1 MKTILFHV
9 NSLLTGGIEK
19 ILIEIL
25 KGMDTSRY
33 RIILS
38 IGYDMG
44 SHELLKNQIPSTV
57 EVVYLLKHPLLVTP
71 HKNKKTGKTNFFEK
85 ALAELFLPPI
95 MKLVK
100 RKKLK
105 SILTAVDVVIDFD
118 TTLAA
123 MHPLF
128 ANKKLIAYCHFGFD
142 NIWKG
147 NKRKLDKLAFRLSQY
162 DSVVMLCDEMKQDAS
177 ALYPI
182 LEKKL
187 VRIYNALDAQSIQKQ
202 AQQNIQL
209 PQELL
214 QNGYIISVG
223 RLHEAQKDFTTL
235 LKAYAIA
242 VKRFAI
248 KERLVIVGQGGDS
261 QKLKELTIELGIEH
275 KVLFTGFDSNPYKW
289 MQHAKLFLFSS
300 KYEGLPTVLIEAHIL
315 GLPIVATATPTGV
328 KEILMQGDAGTIVP
342 IGDEKTMAESLA
354 EVLQNKPLQVEYVR
368 QAQDLVPQFDINY
381 MIPQL
386 EKLF

>member
-44 SHELLKNQIPSTV
+44 SQELLKNQIPSTV

-71 HKNKKTGKTNFFEK
+71 HKNKKTGKTNFLEK

-105 SILTAVDVVIDFD
+105 SILPAVDVVIDFD

-128 ANKKLIAYCHFGFD
+128 ANKKSIAYCHFGFD

-177 ALYPI
+177 SLYPI

-261 QKLKELTIELGIEH
+261 QKLKELSIELGIEH

-289 MQHAKLFLFSS
+289 MLHAKLFLFSS

-342 IGDEKTMAESLA
+342 IGDAEAMAEALA

-368 QAQDLVPQFDINY
+368 QAQHLVPLFDINY